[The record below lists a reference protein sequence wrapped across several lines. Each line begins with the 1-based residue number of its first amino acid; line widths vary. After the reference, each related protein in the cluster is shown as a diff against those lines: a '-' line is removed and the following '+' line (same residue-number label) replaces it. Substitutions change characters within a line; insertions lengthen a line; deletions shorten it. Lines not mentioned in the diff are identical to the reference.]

1 MFLGPY
7 FGVMFYGLLNTTIE
21 FDSNQ
26 TTGLSL
32 RKRDNTRTSHPLCM
46 SGIMAKVEIYTSM
59 MCPYCSRAV
68 GLLRAKNVR
77 FEEIDVSISSEL
89 RQNMRS
95 RTGGRTSVP
104 QIFIDD
110 EHIGGCDD
118 LFALESAGHLDA
130 LFNRSVS
137 Q

>member
-1 MFLGPY
+1 MICLCANVP
-7 FGVMFYGLLNTTIE
+7 
-21 FDSNQ
+21 
-26 TTGLSL
+26 
-32 RKRDNTRTSHPLCM
+32 TRAHPAPLCM

-68 GLLRAKNVR
+68 GLLQAKNVR
-77 FEEIDVSISSEL
+77 FEQIDVSKSSEL
-89 RQNMRS
+89 RQTMRS
-95 RTGGRTSVP
+95 RAGGRTSVP

-118 LFALESAGHLDA
+118 LFALDSAGHLDA
-130 LFNRSVS
+130 LLNQSVS